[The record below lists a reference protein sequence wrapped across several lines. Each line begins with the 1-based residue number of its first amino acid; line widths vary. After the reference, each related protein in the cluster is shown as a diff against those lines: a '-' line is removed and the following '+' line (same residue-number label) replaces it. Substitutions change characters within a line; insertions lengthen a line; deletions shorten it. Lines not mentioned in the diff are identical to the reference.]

1 MRREDVAA
9 ALAAADNWHKSSFSG
24 GDNGGC
30 VAVGT
35 VPGFV
40 GVRDTKIG
48 SAGPVIA
55 FTDRRWAEFLSAVRA
70 GEFGR

>member
-1 MRREDVAA
+1 MRHADVNA
-9 ALAAADNWHKSSFSG
+9 ALAAADNWYKSSFSG

-30 VAVGT
+30 VAVGA

-48 SAGPVIA
+48 STGPVIA
-55 FTDRRWAEFLSAVRA
+55 FTDRGWQAFLSAVRT
-70 GEFGR
+70 GEFRR